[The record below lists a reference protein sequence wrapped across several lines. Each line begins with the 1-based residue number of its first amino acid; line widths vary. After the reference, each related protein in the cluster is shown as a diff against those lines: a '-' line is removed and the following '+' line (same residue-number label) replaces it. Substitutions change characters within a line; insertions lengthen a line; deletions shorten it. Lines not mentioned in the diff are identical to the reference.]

1 MPKFYAQHRQILRRK
16 TSWVIKLIT
25 LSVIVF
31 FVWSYYALLDEV
43 VRGPGTVVPTSQ
55 TQVIQSLEGGIL
67 AELPV
72 WEGKE
77 VKAGEVVARLSD
89 RQFKGAFE
97 ELETKVT
104 ALEARLY
111 RLDKELAFARH
122 LNFPKKI
129 CVKARKICQSE
140 YNLFKANQ
148 TEYLSGKKSITT
160 RIDLQRNK
168 VSMLKDLAEKDIAP
182 ELDYIKAQQELNE
195 ALADLS
201 GFESEYALSRSKEH
215 SDTLTEL
222 NQYRA
227 TKSVRRD
234 KLNRTE
240 LTAPVRSIVN
250 KIEITTIGG
259 VAPAG
264 KPILELTPL
273 DDELRVE
280 AQISPKDVAFIYPNM
295 PATVKLT
302 AYDYTIYG
310 SLKGK
315 VVHVSAD
322 TFEDPNKRDAPPYYK
337 VFIEVTED
345 AIKALTKDIDIRP
358 GMVADVELETGKKTV
373 FQYLFK
379 PLFKSTEA
387 FRER

>member
-1 MPKFYAQHRQILRRK
+1 MPKIYAQHRQVIRHK

-25 LSVIVF
+25 LSVIAF
-31 FVWSYYALLDEV
+31 FTWSYYALLDEV

-77 VKAGEVVARLSD
+77 VQAGEVVARLSD

-97 ELETKVT
+97 ELETKVS
-104 ALEARLY
+104 ALEARLF
-111 RLDKELAFARH
+111 RLDKELVYANY
-122 LNFPKKI
+122 LKFPAKI
-129 CVKARKICQSE
+129 CAKAEKICRSE
-140 YNLFKANQ
+140 LNLFKANLA
-148 TEYLSGKKSITT
+148 EYKSGKEAITT
-160 RIDLQRNK
+160 RINLQK
-168 VSMLKDLAEKDIAP
+168 DKTSMLKGLAEKDIAP
-182 ELDYIKAQQELNE
+182 ELEYIKAQQELNE
-195 ALADLS
+195 ALAALS
-201 GFESEYALSRSKEH
+201 SFESEYALSRSQEH

-222 NQYRA
+222 NQYKA

-280 AQISPKDVAFIYPNM
+280 AQISPKDVAFVFPNM

-322 TFEDPNKRDAPPYYK
+322 TFEDPNQRDAPPYYK
-337 VFIEVTED
+337 VFVEVTEE

-358 GMVADVELETGKKTV
+358 GMVADVELETGQKTV

>member
-1 MPKFYAQHRQILRRK
+1 
-16 TSWVIKLIT
+16 
-25 LSVIVF
+25 LSVIAF
-31 FVWSYYALLDEV
+31 FAWSYYAILDEV

-77 VKAGEVVARLSD
+77 VQAGEVVARLSD
-89 RQFKGAFE
+89 RQFRGAFE
-97 ELETKVT
+97 ELETKVL

-111 RLDKELAFARH
+111 RLDKELAFEGR
-122 LNFPKKI
+122 LRLPDTICKKA
-129 CVKARKICQSE
+129 KKICQSE
-140 YNLFKANQ
+140 HNLFKANQ
-148 TEYLSGKKSITT
+148 AEYKSGKKSITT
-160 RIDLQRNK
+160 RIDLQNDK
-168 VSMLKDLAEKDIAP
+168 VSMLKDLAEKDIVP
-182 ELDYIKAQQELNE
+182 ELEYIKSRQELNQ

-201 GFESEYALSRSKEH
+201 SFESEYALSRSKEH

-250 KIEITTIGG
+250 KIEVTTIGG

-337 VFIEVTED
+337 VFIEVTEE
-345 AIKALTKDIDIRP
+345 AIKALTKEIDIRP
-358 GMVADVELETGKKTV
+358 GMVADVELETGQKTV

-379 PLFKSTEA
+379 PLFKSKEA

>member
-1 MPKFYAQHRQILRRK
+1 MPKHYAQHRHALRRK
-16 TSWVIKLIT
+16 TSWIIKLIT
-25 LSVIVF
+25 LSVIAF
-31 FVWSYYALLDEV
+31 FAWSYYAILDEV

-77 VKAGEVVARLSD
+77 VQAGEVVARLSD

-97 ELETKVT
+97 ELETKVL

-111 RLDKELAFARH
+111 RLDKELAFEGR
-122 LNFPKKI
+122 LRLPDKI
-129 CVKARKICQSE
+129 CKKAKKICQSE
-140 YNLFKANQ
+140 HNLFKANQ
-148 TEYLSGKKSITT
+148 AEYKSGKKSITT
-160 RIDLQRNK
+160 RIDLQNDK
-168 VSMLKDLAEKDIAP
+168 VSMLKDLAEKDIVP
-182 ELDYIKAQQELNE
+182 ELDYIKSRQELNQ

-201 GFESEYALSRSKEH
+201 SFESEYALSRSKEH

-250 KIEITTIGG
+250 KIEVTTIGG

-337 VFIEVTED
+337 VFIEVTEE
-345 AIKALTKDIDIRP
+345 AIKALTKEIDIRP
-358 GMVADVELETGKKTV
+358 GMVADVELETGQKTV

-379 PLFKSTEA
+379 PLFKSKEA